1 MKEWVRWLV
10 LDICWIVITVM
21 NIVKGQKSKN
31 VIIADIAII
40 GVFTLLVIAQLIC
53 DKFGE
58 RGKKIMKVLTLIT
71 CVMIALM
78 FVLFL
83 EVYQML
89 IVQNYKKLILFLEY
103 LLSKNVKYIEK

>member
-21 NIVKGQKSKN
+21 NIVKGQKSKK

-40 GVFTLLVIAQLIC
+40 GVFTLLVIAQLLC
-53 DKFGE
+53 DKHGE
-58 RGKKIMKVLTLIT
+58 RGRKIMKALTIVT
-71 CVMIALM
+71 CVVIALM

-83 EVYQML
+83 L
-89 IVQNYKKLILFLEY
+89 KL
-103 LLSKNVKYIEK
+103 V

>member
-31 VIIADIAII
+31 VIVADIAII

-53 DKFGE
+53 DRYGDT
-58 RGKKIMKVLTLIT
+58 GKKVMKVLTLIT
-71 CVMIALM
+71 CVVIAVM
-78 FVLFL
+78 FVMFL
-83 EVYQML
+83 L
-89 IVQNYKKLILFLEY
+89 KIV
-103 LLSKNVKYIEK
+103 

>member
-31 VIIADIAII
+31 VIIADVAII
-40 GVFTLLVIAQLIC
+40 GLFSLLVLAQYIC
-53 DKFGE
+53 DKKGE
-58 RGKKIMKVLTLIT
+58 RGKKVMKALTAVA
-71 CVMIALM
+71 CVIVALM

-83 EVYQML
+83 M
-89 IVQNYKKLILFLEY
+89 KLI
-103 LLSKNVKYIEK
+103 

>member
-1 MKEWVRWLV
+1 MKEWVRWLIM
-10 LDICWIVITVM
+10 DICWIVITVM
-21 NIVKGQKSKN
+21 NIIKGQKSKN

-58 RGKKIMKVLTLIT
+58 TGKKVMRVLTIIT
-71 CVMIALM
+71 FVVIALM

-83 EVYQML
+83 MKW
-89 IVQNYKKLILFLEY
+89 I
-103 LLSKNVKYIEK
+103 

>member
-40 GVFTLLVIAQLIC
+40 GVFTLLVIVQLLC
-53 DKFGE
+53 DKHGE
-58 RGKKIMKVLTLIT
+58 RGRKIMKALTIVT
-71 CVMIALM
+71 CVVIALM

-83 EVYQML
+83 L
-89 IVQNYKKLILFLEY
+89 KL
-103 LLSKNVKYIEK
+103 V

>member
-21 NIVKGQKSKN
+21 NIVKGQKSKK

-40 GVFTLLVIAQLIC
+40 GVFTLLVIVQLLC
-53 DKFGE
+53 DKHGE
-58 RGKKIMKVLTLIT
+58 RGRKIMKALTIVT
-71 CVMIALM
+71 CVVIALM

-83 EVYQML
+83 L
-89 IVQNYKKLILFLEY
+89 KL
-103 LLSKNVKYIEK
+103 V

>member
-1 MKEWVRWLV
+1 MEEETVKEWVRWLV

-40 GVFTLLVIAQLIC
+40 GVFTLLVIAQLLC
-53 DKFGE
+53 DKHGE
-58 RGKKIMKVLTLIT
+58 RGKKIMKALTIVT
-71 CVMIALM
+71 CVVIALM

-83 EVYQML
+83 L
-89 IVQNYKKLILFLEY
+89 KL
-103 LLSKNVKYIEK
+103 V

>member
-40 GVFTLLVIAQLIC
+40 GVFTLLVIAQLLC
-53 DKFGE
+53 DKHGE
-58 RGKKIMKVLTLIT
+58 RDRKIMKALTIVT
-71 CVMIALM
+71 CVVIALT

-83 EVYQML
+83 L
-89 IVQNYKKLILFLEY
+89 KL
-103 LLSKNVKYIEK
+103 V

>member
-31 VIIADIAII
+31 VIIADIAVI
-40 GVFTLLVIAQLIC
+40 GVFTLLVVAQLIC
-53 DKFGE
+53 DKHGE
-58 RGKKIMKVLTLIT
+58 RGRKIMKALTIVT
-71 CVMIALM
+71 CVVIALM

-83 EVYQML
+83 L
-89 IVQNYKKLILFLEY
+89 KL
-103 LLSKNVKYIEK
+103 V

>member
-21 NIVKGQKSKN
+21 NIVKGQKSKK
-31 VIIADIAII
+31 VIIADIAVI
-40 GVFTLLVIAQLIC
+40 GIFTLLVVAQLIC

-58 RGKKIMKVLTLIT
+58 RGRKIMKVLTLIT
-71 CVMIALM
+71 CVLIALM

-83 EVYQML
+83 M
-89 IVQNYKKLILFLEY
+89 KL
-103 LLSKNVKYIEK
+103 V

>member
-40 GVFTLLVIAQLIC
+40 GVFTLLVAAQLIC
-53 DKFGE
+53 DKYGE
-58 RGKKIMKVLTLIT
+58 TGKKIMKVLTIVT
-71 CVMIALM
+71 CVLIALM
-78 FVLFL
+78 FVMFL
-83 EVYQML
+83 L
-89 IVQNYKKLILFLEY
+89 KL
-103 LLSKNVKYIEK
+103 V